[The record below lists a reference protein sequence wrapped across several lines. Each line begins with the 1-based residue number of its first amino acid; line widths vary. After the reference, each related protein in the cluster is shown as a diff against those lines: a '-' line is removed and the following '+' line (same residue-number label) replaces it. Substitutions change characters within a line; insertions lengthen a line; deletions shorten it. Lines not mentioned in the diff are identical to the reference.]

1 MKGTMKKTTRRV
13 VSVVLALAMIFTSM
27 NYTPMTAKADDYS
40 QLEFTEVSGMN
51 GTYAYC
57 ITNNSMVGF
66 DRFNFYGGNYMQ
78 LIGSGDSKFNES
90 TATVNGEDIT
100 KYHTWFDKAPA
111 IYGVNVNEL
120 EDNAYYAYK
129 IVSDGGT
136 LEFVLKKGTPSTS
149 GENPTDPVE
158 TTEPVGPTDPTTLSA
173 LKDAYVYNFTET
185 GEGFKVGFSDPN
197 KITKPEG
204 ATYTYTLNING
215 QKIENIEAK
224 GTVVDLS
231 SLGLVEGTEYTVTMN
246 AVYKNGDVTVTSP
259 DSAVTKFVYN
269 TTATTAYDNGIPQI
283 FISTSTN
290 DTTSG
295 INLYTDTSKT
305 KVQSALM
312 IKGADGT
319 IAASN
324 YGRVNVRGNSTSL
337 ADKKA
342 YNIKFDKAINPFNM
356 GSAKKWSLLANIF
369 DKTLIRNQIGMDFQ
383 RGLEAS
389 QGTFPE
395 DGASKVFTSNCQ
407 PVDLYIDGKYL
418 GTYSLIES
426 VETGTDRVN
435 IDIGYSVE
443 DTDEYAEGATP
454 DVVTLDGKEYSV
466 FDALLELETE
476 RGDEDAYFFPTNLAR
491 FAINEPERTN
501 KDKYSSQPGAAGSQ
515 PEWVGLIKEFVLG
528 FEAALQSNDF
538 DRFSQFIDVDS
549 FVDFYIT
556 SEYFMTKDIGLSS
569 TRFYIRNGKLYAGPL
584 WDLDLSSGNVDDH
597 QGADAVNGLRS
608 KEAFQ
613 WFGKLMGNETFYKKV
628 QERYEA
634 ILPQIKALYADGGA
648 VDQAVAKIQKSA
660 TTNYENAYNYK
671 RAETDEG
678 RNVGWGYNYLY
689 GTNGS
694 AQGNEGDIITPGSVG
709 SYGSGIIHDS
719 YQKYI
724 DEYKS
729 WLQNR
734 NEWLMTEFNVSDKDA
749 DIAADD
755 YEKLIANKYFNLALD
770 KNTTL
775 YKTCHQEGKQ
785 EYLNDGKTMINEAGV
800 STQVCAL
807 TNSDATN
814 AWGTDNEGIHAT
826 VDLGA
831 VYKASDIDKIFIQYK
846 NKDDAGTN
854 VSGKPYK
861 IQYSVD
867 GNEFYDAVSVE
878 SATLNGAYT
887 VDEVSAVEGN
897 VRYVRVY
904 YPQHTGYGM
913 HIAEFAV
920 IDTDR
925 DATPLEQEAVPVPT
939 VTASV
944 PEGRYNTIVGT
955 ITANPD
961 ATEGTRYA
969 IYVDGELVKTVDG
982 AGDYE
987 LTDVT
992 AGKHEVTVKAVSNG
1006 WSSEATSS
1014 ITVEV
1019 KAPFTY
1025 TAGKKDTAFDANI
1038 SVNGEAWYDY
1048 TDYEGVS
1055 ASASDEAMP
1064 AKNAIDNDFGT
1075 RWGTAS
1081 ADPKELIIDLGS
1093 VRNINE
1099 VCMIWETASAKDYT
1113 IQVSTDGENYQT
1125 VATIA
1130 GANAGE
1136 NRLDTIDFA
1145 EAVSARYVKMHGTA
1159 RTTQYGYSIFEMA
1172 IYGPDEYQK
1181 EPVYE
1186 VSGVTATVDSKAKTA
1201 IINWTPSEDAVKA
1214 GYTYTVKIGENIVA
1228 EKVVATT
1235 GVSESIDVSNLEIG
1249 KDYVITVE
1257 TADEK
1262 GEVVGTAT
1270 GGLKVL
1276 PEEFSENAMVK
1287 VADYNLA
1294 YQKKASTS
1302 GSGQDVSRLTD
1313 GTYNLWNEQVELAQ
1327 GVDAE
1332 GTYFQVDLGKAYT
1345 TDSIDKVVIWYR
1357 TGAANFNPTHN
1368 DCTGYEVQY
1377 STDGTNFITVKNVA
1391 HDELPAVTNG
1401 AEWADNNE
1409 YMVSDSIDKAAAKEL
1424 ISAVQYVRVVYHGSI
1439 AYGAQANEMAVFNTE
1454 GNAQEYVENKIKP
1467 IEEPAGA
1474 TWVEFPAGNGEYWYY
1489 IPAEYNEYFAN
1500 FNTRADDL
1508 FMGCKAVAA
1517 PFKSIK
1523 VCGVDVALPTDNG
1536 AYAAIKKTDIE
1547 EYGVYKVDIVD
1558 YNGLAFSGYIKHTK
1572 SMDYKAK
1579 SLTATADFAE
1589 KTAAINWTPSEDAVA
1604 AGYTYTV
1611 KVGDLDAVVTGN
1623 TAACDI
1629 SSLAEGTYTVT
1640 VNTVDAEGK
1649 VVATATTE
1657 MKYKDPDAV
1666 DSTVTFDTSAWE
1678 HARSEKVTWTKVDN
1692 AVGYAIYAD
1701 GKLYKTIDDVNTLNV
1716 NVPAFAFAN
1725 KENANGQK
1733 TTEGNHKTAVVAL
1746 MEGETAPDS
1755 LDDVNAKRIMG
1766 SNEFTLYVN
1775 YIFGS
1780 QTDIWNNTGVD
1791 SDWNFTVC
1799 ESADDPNIN
1808 RGSSIKVAYN
1818 SQGTADLTFVDMG
1831 EHAGKDQAWTIKAAI
1846 YDQPIQNG
1854 QQQNLTFDIYG
1865 PAVLIG
1871 QEIAIRCYPDEW
1883 DEEKKDY
1890 GFAAYGDAT
1899 YKFEDAGDGTAVLH
1913 YSTSFKAESA
1923 TYDLVFGLGLLDFK
1937 DSEDK
1942 TITLTDAESVKIY
1955 GLTSMSAT
1963 GVKKDINAETG
1974 QIYVAWTSD
1983 VPNRLLSAY
1992 EYKVY
1997 VDGELKETVAGD
2009 VYNVTLDGY
2018 ATGEHQVKVES
2029 VYKKD
2034 KYVTSTKE
2042 DTAEIKDEQK
2052 PDLVVTN
2059 LSVTPGRH
2067 HVGDTIDITATMKN
2081 IGNVAA
2087 DTNAIN
2093 DDIILILKVDGV
2105 TVGYNGPASKKLE
2118 PGEEYTYTAKYTIK
2132 AHDDPN
2138 VDTYVIS
2145 AEADDRHV
2153 VDEINENNNIASQTH
2168 IFAAALEEITFKFN
2182 AAAEKTVA
2190 SWPADEGV
2198 TDYIVEYVVN
2208 GETKRIHTNSAEPNY
2223 MFEESIDPM
2232 STVSVWI
2239 RNENGVLTEWAR
2251 GIAKPDLIISKVDIP
2266 KNAYAVGEVVPIT
2279 VTMKN
2284 VGVSTAVSN
2293 GNLTVKPTKNGEIVI
2308 NNVQP
2313 LYRYMA
2319 EDNLEQKLNV
2329 GEEYKVTFNY
2339 TVQEADL
2346 QAGTI
2351 KLGGYADAD
2360 NLATGGNVDES
2371 DETNNVSD
2379 VSIKIMEKGTL
2390 KLDSNNG
2397 DGPVTATWSAANE
2410 ELVKGYKLKYT
2421 TDGENYK
2428 EIAINEENVVYD
2440 ADKKEYTYTFP
2451 TEEGLF
2457 NETDVTIMVTFDED
2471 TENGAY
2477 FDFASDKAMVDLVIT
2492 NVTGPNEKG
2501 EKVRVKV
2508 NFDLTATVKNIGTA
2522 MVAPTTDDLEG
2533 YGKQIFVTLSKQAD
2547 IPQVISKG
2555 RFEGLLVG
2563 ATADFVLKDVVINEK
2578 GKKDLIV
2585 RADDAGWDW
2594 ENNPE
2599 INIGYIHESNEEN
2612 NAYTY
2617 SVNALIE
2624 QNPMDW
2630 TPLTVA
2636 QDSEEIFE
2644 FKLAQGTKD
2653 AHIEFKVV
2661 DTNNEDLDYKD
2672 IVTKYTGYNG
2682 MYMSIGFNPNYT
2694 GFTEVRND
2702 AQGQIVSTVPYWAAI
2717 NRKDVNTDIHTLP
2730 NCSIMDIEGWT
2741 IDGVGVDGQPV
2752 HKDKVPGTHFNRDGN
2767 GFNMNVDDFDVNS
2780 HYLLKLYQP
2789 NGDYVVLAF
2798 RVTDK
2803 YGEIGNWTQAL
2814 GKDMDNDGMPFYY
2827 HDLSCETKGG
2837 FYYNKHDMQLSN
2849 IAAYNGNYISI
2860 DLDTQYK
2867 INPDNH
2873 KIILARG
2880 LIDGEGE
2887 MITPSPDGKTV
2898 EEGPETGSYYSCT
2911 GDLLNVNALEYY
2923 ADESNYVVPE
2933 VYGINGNNKFQIMLP
2948 TLMKQMPIHSALGGQ
2963 KDNEYYYMK
2972 IFWDEVDH
2980 PGEYVSIPIRIKADI
2995 PMIEDVNGLEV
3006 ANRGSTLSV
3015 QWVSTTSQIAHGY
3028 LYDIYIDGELKAE
3041 NVTAGSYNFT
3051 GYSQIGE
3058 THQIKVVAKWC
3069 EQKAEEII
3077 EYEIKEPETEPEETI
3092 PADTPDFPRD
3102 DKWVL
3107 INGQNTLPVS
3117 IIGKLDQTNAEIWYY
3132 TDIDMKSVIGYND
3145 YYISLNGSN
3154 KYFTGSDTRIY
3165 VQDENS
3171 TTFVSKPVYDS
3182 FYNGQTLMNASK
3194 MFSVPNAYVEGKEYF
3209 YVVRVAGDNGNTYKD
3224 FYFKVIPTKE
3234 SGSITNTGDWR
3245 LISGEYKLPVKVGT
3259 ESELM
3264 GTVRFL
3270 DCPDTVLNKY
3280 IGTNTYDIV
3289 GYNGY
3294 YMSIIGNNKY
3304 YTGEPT
3310 KISVSGASET
3320 VLYAEDAANLE
3331 FTEKPIADKAWPGQ
3345 IIIKCADTF
3354 TVEYAKTYFLLKV
3367 ESGEEVTYI
3376 PVEITVDTGEVEV
3389 LGFQM
3394 NTNQNEGAVA
3404 SKSPSFRVV
3413 SKTSNVMTIGNKLYE
3428 VKKMGTVYAAADKV
3442 ENLRD
3447 NMTLDGVASDEYI
3460 KNFETTDRGRL
3471 VGYTTT
3477 EADTNYNTYFALT
3490 FEFKDYMYHTLEQ
3503 NYAFRAYAVL
3513 NDGTVVYGHNVYT
3526 TNMYEIAQNL
3536 YDNQKM
3542 GSEEAHNFLYKN
3554 ILNLIDMD
3562 KNAQQIANAMFKA
3575 MGVKDYADNRYKLV
3589 SEMTNDIYNYARCR
3603 DGYSYKDREQFKCKK
3618 IEEEL
3623 LGYLNTAQTEKGL
3636 QTYSSVYDWIY
3647 NETSNYSK
3655 KGVPYKG
3662 CYRLVDYGWD
3672 NTIDK
3677 DFYTE

>member
-13 VSVVLALAMIFTSM
+13 VSVVLALAMIFTSI
-27 NYTPMTAKADDYS
+27 NYVPSVNANAAEGWTEIAGVKYQTDSSAMTLNYKVAKGSEGQAIAKDGDFY
-40 QLEFTEVSGMN
+40 LMIRPENFVSVDN
-51 GTYAYC
+51 
-57 ITNNSMVGF
+57 
-66 DRFNFYGGNYMQ
+66 
-78 LIGSGDSKFNES
+78 
-90 TATVNGEDIT
+90 ATVYFDEGMTTTGETVYTGNGRKDAYQFIMGFALSDNNIKPNTYYSLRFVYGDNDVVYYFYTGNASDIT
-100 KYHTWFDKAPA
+100 
-111 IYGVNVNEL
+111 E
-120 EDNAYYAYK
+120 
-129 IVSDGGT
+129 GG
-136 LEFVLKKGTPSTS
+136 ETPT
-149 GENPTDPVE
+149 NPTTQAPTDPVTQPPVEPDLTDVKANTPAVDNTDEWIAKFGGNGATEANTYNVDKTLQYFIAKAYAYGGAKNTFFNNDNVYGFYKTGNDIPHVGAPGGMTILANGAYGFNSEILRTKLNSIWINDQKLTAGTDYYHADNSDVIGLASDKFVLAENETEKIYYVTVRATDGIDYSWPVMVKRVKQQEE
-158 TTEPVGPTDPTTLSA
+158 TTGEVVDQSGIVIPDINDENWTPFSSNNVNSKGSNVAVTGDKFYVLKTTWNSFVDKENNLGLYDNTASLEHSEWGKKFEGENANKPIFAYVLGNGAVIKSLTIDGTTYPADGVKVSNGGDVLYADQKLFDLKGKMRHVFKVTVSTMSARKDEFA
-173 LKDAYVYNFTET
+173 LKVEVGEPKGFIFTGDETQPYHFSWSAENKGDTYNMYLVKDDGTREVLGTDITDNAFNAEKLADYPDGNYTIGLTAVINGEETEMATVVFKKGTEPDDIDIRLDKVEAVYSSLAVDE
-185 GEGFKVGFSDPN
+185 
-197 KITKPEG
+197 KITFKF
-204 ATYTYTLNING
+204 
-215 QKIENIEAK
+215 
-224 GTVVDLS
+224 
-231 SLGLVEGTEYTVTMN
+231 TVT
-246 AVYKNGDVTVTSP
+246 
-259 DSAVTKFVYN
+259 
-269 TTATTAYDNGIPQI
+269 
-283 FISTSTN
+283 
-290 DTTSG
+290 
-295 INLYTDTSKT
+295 
-305 KVQSALM
+305 
-312 IKGADGT
+312 
-319 IAASN
+319 N
-324 YGRVNVRGNSTSL
+324 YGRSFETAGQQMVVHILNENDAQSTDFLTGNNYEIIDWKGKTEFKYGETITFELTERQMKQALVNQKYLKLRVNPEGSVLST
-337 ADKKA
+337 DV
-342 YNIKFDKAINPFNM
+342 
-356 GSAKKWSLLANIF
+356 
-369 DKTLIRNQIGMDFQ
+369 DKTNNY
-383 RGLEAS
+383 
-389 QGTFPE
+389 
-395 DGASKVFTSNCQ
+395 FT
-407 PVDLYIDGKYL
+407 
-418 GTYSLIES
+418 
-426 VETGTDRVN
+426 
-435 IDIGYSVE
+435 
-443 DTDEYAEGATP
+443 
-454 DVVTLDGKEYSV
+454 
-466 FDALLELETE
+466 
-476 RGDEDAYFFPTNLAR
+476 
-491 FAINEPERTN
+491 
-501 KDKYSSQPGAAGSQ
+501 
-515 PEWVGLIKEFVLG
+515 
-528 FEAALQSNDF
+528 
-538 DRFSQFIDVDS
+538 
-549 FVDFYIT
+549 
-556 SEYFMTKDIGLSS
+556 
-569 TRFYIRNGKLYAGPL
+569 
-584 WDLDLSSGNVDDH
+584 
-597 QGADAVNGLRS
+597 
-608 KEAFQ
+608 
-613 WFGKLMGNETFYKKV
+613 YK
-628 QERYEA
+628 
-634 ILPQIKALYADGGA
+634 
-648 VDQAVAKIQKSA
+648 
-660 TTNYENAYNYK
+660 
-671 RAETDEG
+671 
-678 RNVGWGYNYLY
+678 
-689 GTNGS
+689 
-694 AQGNEGDIITPGSVG
+694 
-709 SYGSGIIHDS
+709 
-719 YQKYI
+719 
-724 DEYKS
+724 
-729 WLQNR
+729 
-734 NEWLMTEFNVSDKDA
+734 F
-749 DIAADD
+749 
-755 YEKLIANKYFNLALD
+755 
-770 KNTTL
+770 
-775 YKTCHQEGKQ
+775 
-785 EYLNDGKTMINEAGV
+785 
-800 STQVCAL
+800 
-807 TNSDATN
+807 
-814 AWGTDNEGIHAT
+814 
-826 VDLGA
+826 
-831 VYKASDIDKIFIQYK
+831 
-846 NKDDAGTN
+846 
-854 VSGKPYK
+854 
-861 IQYSVD
+861 
-867 GNEFYDAVSVE
+867 
-878 SATLNGAYT
+878 
-887 VDEVSAVEGN
+887 
-897 VRYVRVY
+897 
-904 YPQHTGYGM
+904 
-913 HIAEFAV
+913 
-920 IDTDR
+920 
-925 DATPLEQEAVPVPT
+925 EQE
-939 VTASV
+939 
-944 PEGRYNTIVGT
+944 E
-955 ITANPD
+955 ITTP
-961 ATEGTRYA
+961 
-969 IYVDGELVKTVDG
+969 
-982 AGDYE
+982 AG
-987 LTDVT
+987 
-992 AGKHEVTVKAVSNG
+992 
-1006 WSSEATSS
+1006 
-1014 ITVEV
+1014 
-1019 KAPFTY
+1019 
-1025 TAGKKDTAFDANI
+1025 
-1038 SVNGEAWYDY
+1038 
-1048 TDYEGVS
+1048 
-1055 ASASDEAMP
+1055 
-1064 AKNAIDNDFGT
+1064 
-1075 RWGTAS
+1075 
-1081 ADPKELIIDLGS
+1081 
-1093 VRNINE
+1093 
-1099 VCMIWETASAKDYT
+1099 
-1113 IQVSTDGENYQT
+1113 
-1125 VATIA
+1125 
-1130 GANAGE
+1130 
-1136 NRLDTIDFA
+1136 
-1145 EAVSARYVKMHGTA
+1145 
-1159 RTTQYGYSIFEMA
+1159 
-1172 IYGPDEYQK
+1172 
-1181 EPVYE
+1181 
-1186 VSGVTATVDSKAKTA
+1186 
-1201 IINWTPSEDAVKA
+1201 
-1214 GYTYTVKIGENIVA
+1214 
-1228 EKVVATT
+1228 
-1235 GVSESIDVSNLEIG
+1235 
-1249 KDYVITVE
+1249 
-1257 TADEK
+1257 
-1262 GEVVGTAT
+1262 
-1270 GGLKVL
+1270 
-1276 PEEFSENAMVK
+1276 
-1287 VADYNLA
+1287 
-1294 YQKKASTS
+1294 
-1302 GSGQDVSRLTD
+1302 
-1313 GTYNLWNEQVELAQ
+1313 
-1327 GVDAE
+1327 
-1332 GTYFQVDLGKAYT
+1332 
-1345 TDSIDKVVIWYR
+1345 
-1357 TGAANFNPTHN
+1357 
-1368 DCTGYEVQY
+1368 
-1377 STDGTNFITVKNVA
+1377 
-1391 HDELPAVTNG
+1391 
-1401 AEWADNNE
+1401 
-1409 YMVSDSIDKAAAKEL
+1409 
-1424 ISAVQYVRVVYHGSI
+1424 
-1439 AYGAQANEMAVFNTE
+1439 
-1454 GNAQEYVENKIKP
+1454 IKP

-1474 TWVEFPAGNGEYWYY
+1474 TWVEFPAGNGQYWYY
-1489 IPAEYNEYFAN
+1489 IPNEYNEYFAN

-1508 FMGCKAVAA
+1508 YMGCKAVAA

-1523 VCGVDVALPTDNG
+1523 VCGVDVALPVDNG

-1558 YNGLAFSGYIKHTK
+1558 HNGRAFSGYVKHTK
-1572 SMDYKAK
+1572 LMDYKATG
-1579 SLTATADFAE
+1579 LTATADFAA
-1589 KTAAINWTPSEDAVA
+1589 KTAAINWIPSEDAVA

-1611 KVGDLDAVVTGN
+1611 KVGDLDAVVAGN
-1623 TAACDI
+1623 TATCDI
-1629 SSLAEGTYTVT
+1629 SSLSEGTYTVT
-1640 VNTVDAEGK
+1640 VNTIDAAGN

-1657 MKYKDPDAV
+1657 MKYRDPDAV

-1818 SQGTADLTFVDMG
+1818 RQGTADLTFVDMG

-1865 PAVLIG
+1865 PATLKG
-1871 QEIAIRCYPDEW
+1871 QKLMIRCYAEEW
-1883 DEEKKDY
+1883 DGSAGKYGEDIYTAKDEKGEKILCY
-1890 GFAAYGDAT
+1890 T
-1899 YKFEDAGDGTAVLH
+1899 FEDAGDGTAVLH
-1913 YSTSFKAESA
+1913 YSTSFKAVSD

-1997 VDGELKETVAGD
+1997 VDGALKETVAGD

-2087 DTNAIN
+2087 DTNDIN

-2105 TVGYNGPASKKLE
+2105 TVGYKGPDSKKLE

-2153 VDEINENNNIASQTH
+2153 VDEINENNNIASQTY
-2168 IFAAALEEITFKFN
+2168 IFAAALEEITFKYN
-2182 AAAEKTVA
+2182 ADAEKTVA
-2190 SWPADEGV
+2190 SWPAEEGV
-2198 TDYIVEYVVN
+2198 KDYIVEYVVN

-2239 RNENGVLTEWAR
+2239 RNADGVLTEWAR

-2390 KLDSNNG
+2390 KLDSNDG

-2428 EIAINEENVVYD
+2428 EIAINEANVVYD
-2440 ADKKEYTYTFP
+2440 TDKKEYTYTFP
-2451 TEEGLF
+2451 AEEGLF

-2471 TENGAY
+2471 TENGTY

-2533 YGKQIFVTLSKQAD
+2533 YGKQIFVTLSKQTGV
-2547 IPQVISKG
+2547 PQVISKG

-2617 SVNALIE
+2617 SVNALVE

-2636 QDSEEIFE
+2636 QGSDEIFE

-2702 AQGQIVSTVPYWAAI
+2702 TQGQIVSTVPYWAAI

-2730 NCSIMDIEGWT
+2730 NCSIMDIEGWD
-2741 IDGVGVDGQPV
+2741 IDGVGVDGQLV

-2767 GFNMNVDDFDVNS
+2767 GFNMNVDDFNVNS

-2814 GKDMDNDGMPFYY
+2814 GKNMDNDKMPFYY
-2827 HDLSCETKGG
+2827 HDLSCETTGG

-2867 INPDNH
+2867 INPDNY
-2873 KIILARG
+2873 KIILTRG

-2923 ADESNYVVPE
+2923 ADERNYVVSE

-2972 IFWDEVDH
+2972 IFWDEVEH
-2980 PGEYVSIPIRIKADI
+2980 PREYVSIPIRIKADI
-2995 PMIEDVNGLEV
+2995 PMIENVQGLEV
-3006 ANRGSTLSV
+3006 ANRGSSLSV

-3028 LYDIYIDGELKAE
+3028 LYDVYIDGKLKAE
-3041 NVTAGSYNFT
+3041 NVEAGSYSFT

-3058 THQIKVVAKWC
+3058 IHQVKVVAKWC
-3069 EQKAEEII
+3069 EQETEEII
-3077 EYEIKEPETEPEETI
+3077 EYKIKEPETEPEETI
-3092 PADTPDFPRD
+3092 PTETPDFPRD

-3107 INGQNTLPVS
+3107 INGQNTLPISVTGS
-3117 IIGKLDQTNAEIWYY
+3117 LNQTNAEIWYY
-3132 TDIDMKSVIGYND
+3132 TDIDMNSVIGYND
-3145 YYISLNGSN
+3145 YYIALNGSD
-3154 KYFTGSDTRIY
+3154 KYFTGPDTRIY
-3165 VQDENS
+3165 VQDSQS
-3171 TTFVSKPVYDS
+3171 TTFVSRPVYDS
-3182 FYNGQTLMNASK
+3182 FYEGQTLMNAAQ
-3194 MFSVPNAYVEGKEYF
+3194 MFKLPSRYVEGNEYF

-3224 FYFKVIPTKE
+3224 FYFKVIPTRE
-3234 SGSITNTGDWR
+3234 SGTVTNTGDWR
-3245 LISGEYKLPVKVGT
+3245 LISGEYELPVKMGT

-3270 DCPDTVLNKY
+3270 DCPDTVPNKY
-3280 IGTNTYDIV
+3280 TGTNTYDIV

-3310 KISVSGASET
+3310 KISVSGASKT
-3320 VLYAEDAANLE
+3320 VLYAEDAANLA

-3345 IIIKCADTF
+3345 IIIRCADTF
-3354 TVEYAKTYFLLKV
+3354 TVEYAKTYYLLKV

-3376 PVEITVDTGEVEV
+3376 PVEITVKTGEVEV

-3442 ENLRD
+3442 ENLKD
-3447 NMTLDGVASDEYI
+3447 NMTLVGVANDEYI

-3471 VGYTTT
+3471 TGYTTT
-3477 EADTNYNTYFALT
+3477 ESDTNYNTYFALT

-3513 NDGTVVYGHNVYT
+3513 DDGTVVYGHNVYT

-3562 KNAQQIANAMFKA
+3562 KNTQQIANAMFKA

-3603 DGYSYKDREQFKCKK
+3603 DGYSYIGREQFKCKK
-3618 IEEEL
+3618 VEDEL

-3636 QTYSSVYDWIY
+3636 QAYDSVYDWIY

>member
-1 MKGTMKKTTRRV
+1 MKGTMKRTTRRV
-13 VSVVLALAMIFTSM
+13 VSVVLALAMIFTSI
-27 NYTPMTAKADDYS
+27 NYVPSVNANAAEGWTEIAGVKYQTDGSAMTLNYKVAKGSEGQAIAKDGDFYLLIRPENFASVDNATVYFDEGKTTTGETVYTGDGRKDAHQFIMGFALNNNNIKPNTYYS
-40 QLEFTEVSGMN
+40 LRFVYGDNDVVYYFYTGNASDITE
-51 GTYAYC
+51 
-57 ITNNSMVGF
+57 
-66 DRFNFYGGNYMQ
+66 GGETTTQ
-78 LIGSGDSKFNES
+78 APTE
-90 TATVNGEDIT
+90 TATD
-100 KYHTWFDKAPA
+100 
-111 IYGVNVNEL
+111 
-120 EDNAYYAYK
+120 
-129 IVSDGGT
+129 
-136 LEFVLKKGTPSTS
+136 
-149 GENPTDPVE
+149 
-158 TTEPVGPTDPTTLSA
+158 PVGPTDPTTLSA

-197 KITKPEG
+197 EITKPEG
-204 ATYTYTLNING
+204 ATYTYTLNVNG
-215 QKIENIEAK
+215 QKIENIEK
-224 GTVVDLS
+224 SGSVVDLS
-231 SLGLVEGTEYTVTMN
+231 GLGLVEGTEYTVTMN
-246 AVYKNGDVTVTSP
+246 AVYKNGDVTVTSA

-269 TTATTAYDNGIPQI
+269 TIATTAYNNGIPQI
-283 FISTSTN
+283 FITTSRK
-290 DTTSG
+290 DSTSG
-295 INLYTDTSKT
+295 INLYTDATKT
-305 KVQSALM
+305 KVDAALM
-312 IKGADGT
+312 IKGADGTT

-342 YNIKFDKAINPFNM
+342 YNIKFDKKINPFDM

-383 RGLEAS
+383 RSLEAS

-435 IDIGYSVE
+435 IDIDYSVE
-443 DTDEYAEGATP
+443 DTDEYAEGTTP

-501 KDKYSSQPGAAGSQ
+501 KDKYSSQPGGEGSQ

-528 FEAALQSNDF
+528 FETALQSNDF

-556 SEYFMTKDIGLSS
+556 SEFFMTKDIGLSS

-597 QGADAVNGLRS
+597 QGAEAVEGLRS
-608 KEAFQ
+608 KESFQ
-613 WFGKLMGNETFYKKV
+613 WFKKLMENEAFYKKV
-628 QERYEA
+628 QDRY
-634 ILPQIKALYADGGA
+634 KALQEQIEEIYADGGK
-648 VDQAVAKIQKSA
+648 VDQAVEAIQKSA
-660 TTNYENAYNYK
+660 KTNYENAYNYK

-694 AQGNEGDIITPGSVG
+694 VQGNEGDIITPGSVG
-709 SYGSGIIHDS
+709 SYGSGIIHDT
-719 YQKYI
+719 YEKYI
-724 DEYKS
+724 DEYKT
-729 WLQNR
+729 WLKNR
-734 NEWLMTEFNVSDKDA
+734 NKWLLKELDLTGADPTEDA
-749 DIAADD
+749 EQEVIDPSTIADD
-755 YEKLIANKYFNLALD
+755 AWVPMNGNGSTTSTKGATAYVTQTTYDALGDKAIFGYYAAGTTDGYGRITDNMKAQNIWFFATKDGDPQGIIIDGKRYTNPTNTANKLVYLSGNCVMISDTMLD
-770 KNTTL
+770 ANPGETKYYTITA
-775 YKTCHQEGKQ
+775 EGSP
-785 EYLNDGKTMINEAGV
+785 I
-800 STQVCAL
+800 
-807 TNSDATN
+807 
-814 AWGTDNEGIHAT
+814 GTFL
-826 VDLGA
+826 VKVVGA
-831 VYKASDIDKIFIQYK
+831 KK
-846 NKDDAGTN
+846 
-854 VSGKPYK
+854 KP
-861 IQYSVD
+861 I
-867 GNEFYDAVSVE
+867 
-878 SATLNGAYT
+878 
-887 VDEVSAVEGN
+887 
-897 VRYVRVY
+897 
-904 YPQHTGYGM
+904 
-913 HIAEFAV
+913 
-920 IDTDR
+920 
-925 DATPLEQEAVPVPT
+925 
-939 VTASV
+939 V
-944 PEGRYNTIVGT
+944 PEGLTATDKGNGTIDVVWSQSTEASQNGQSYKVYIDGKLVAEGVGCAQYNYEVTNGEHTVKVLAVLDGEESEAIEVKVTSTGGKDPEVTTIPQETVDTSSWEKLDVKAGTILDKTYYINTNHGQSKAVWYGVYAPHSSAAYHGDRTECVLGDRTAIVIQAGNGGNLVNSIVVNGIRYNNHTEAYNSQGDCLEIAVDLFEQEINIVTLEMADGTKSTFAIKVEETDIQGDITIPELDDANWVEFKGNDANATNVAASGDKFYVQSSFKNSIGNQVNMGLYSNSTALGAQWGSAGFRDSHTETPIFALIPGGIGDISGLIIDGTYYAGDDVKVCKGGDVFYANQDLFDLKGAANHIFKVTIVGT
-955 ITANPD
+955 TGNKGFALKVVSDKPEE
-961 ATEGTRYA
+961 TT
-969 IYVDGELVKTVDG
+969 
-982 AGDYE
+982 
-987 LTDVT
+987 T
-992 AGKHEVTVKAVSNG
+992 AGG
-1006 WSSEATSS
+1006 
-1014 ITVEV
+1014 
-1019 KAPFTY
+1019 
-1025 TAGKKDTAFDANI
+1025 
-1038 SVNGEAWYDY
+1038 
-1048 TDYEGVS
+1048 
-1055 ASASDEAMP
+1055 
-1064 AKNAIDNDFGT
+1064 
-1075 RWGTAS
+1075 
-1081 ADPKELIIDLGS
+1081 
-1093 VRNINE
+1093 
-1099 VCMIWETASAKDYT
+1099 
-1113 IQVSTDGENYQT
+1113 
-1125 VATIA
+1125 
-1130 GANAGE
+1130 
-1136 NRLDTIDFA
+1136 
-1145 EAVSARYVKMHGTA
+1145 
-1159 RTTQYGYSIFEMA
+1159 
-1172 IYGPDEYQK
+1172 
-1181 EPVYE
+1181 
-1186 VSGVTATVDSKAKTA
+1186 
-1201 IINWTPSEDAVKA
+1201 
-1214 GYTYTVKIGENIVA
+1214 
-1228 EKVVATT
+1228 
-1235 GVSESIDVSNLEIG
+1235 
-1249 KDYVITVE
+1249 
-1257 TADEK
+1257 
-1262 GEVVGTAT
+1262 
-1270 GGLKVL
+1270 
-1276 PEEFSENAMVK
+1276 
-1287 VADYNLA
+1287 
-1294 YQKKASTS
+1294 
-1302 GSGQDVSRLTD
+1302 
-1313 GTYNLWNEQVELAQ
+1313 
-1327 GVDAE
+1327 
-1332 GTYFQVDLGKAYT
+1332 
-1345 TDSIDKVVIWYR
+1345 
-1357 TGAANFNPTHN
+1357 
-1368 DCTGYEVQY
+1368 
-1377 STDGTNFITVKNVA
+1377 
-1391 HDELPAVTNG
+1391 
-1401 AEWADNNE
+1401 
-1409 YMVSDSIDKAAAKEL
+1409 
-1424 ISAVQYVRVVYHGSI
+1424 
-1439 AYGAQANEMAVFNTE
+1439 
-1454 GNAQEYVENKIKP
+1454 IKP

-1474 TWVEFPAGNGEYWYY
+1474 TWVEFPAGNGQYWYY
-1489 IPAEYNEYFAN
+1489 IPTEYNDYFSN
-1500 FNTRADDL
+1500 FNTNTDDL
-1508 FMGCKAVAA
+1508 YMGCKVVAA

-1523 VCGVDVALPTDNG
+1523 VCGVDVALPADGG
-1536 AYAAIKKTDIE
+1536 AYVTIKKTDIE

-1558 YNGLAFSGYIKHTK
+1558 YNGLAFSGYVKHTK
-1572 SMDYKAK
+1572 LMDYKATG
-1579 SLTATADFAE
+1579 LTATVDFAA
-1589 KTAAINWTPSEDAVA
+1589 KTAAINWIPSEDAVA

-1623 TAACDI
+1623 TATCDI

-1701 GKLYKTIDDVNTLNV
+1701 GKLYKTIDDVNTLNAD
-1716 NVPAFAFAN
+1716 VPAFAFAN

-1733 TTEGNHKTAVVAL
+1733 TTEGAHKTAVVAI

-1755 LDDVNAKRIMG
+1755 LDDVNSKRIMG

-1808 RGSSIKVAYN
+1808 RGASIKVAYN

-1854 QQQNLTFDIYG
+1854 ELQNLSFDIYG

-1871 QEIAIRCYPDEW
+1871 QEIDIRCYPEEW
-1883 DEEKKDY
+1883 IGGSEGY
-1890 GFAAYGDAT
+1890 GEAKYGNAT
-1899 YKFEDAGDGTAVLH
+1899 YKFEDTGDGTAVLH
-1913 YSTSFKAESA
+1913 YSTSFKAESD

-1963 GVKKDINAETG
+1963 GVKQDVSAETG

-1983 VPNRLLSAY
+1983 VPNRLLNAY

-2034 KYVTSTKE
+2034 NYVTSTKE
-2042 DTAEIKDEQK
+2042 DIAEIKNEQK

-2059 LSVTPGRH
+2059 LSVTEGRH
-2067 HVGDTIDITATMKN
+2067 HVGDTIDITATVKN

-2093 DDIILILKVDGV
+2093 NEIVLMIRVDGKEDMYHFLAGR
-2105 TVGYNGPASKKLE
+2105 TLE
-2118 PGEEYTYTAKYTIK
+2118 PNAEYTYTVQYKIK
-2132 AHDDPN
+2132 EHDDPD

-2145 AEADDRHV
+2145 AEIDERKV
-2153 VDEINENNNIASQTH
+2153 VDEINENNNIASQTY
-2168 IFAAALEEITFKFN
+2168 IFAAALDEITFKYN
-2182 AAAEKTVA
+2182 ADAEKTVA
-2190 SWPADEGV
+2190 SWPAEEGV
-2198 TDYIVEYVVN
+2198 MDYIVEYVVN

-2239 RNENGVLTEWAR
+2239 RNDDGVLTEWAR

-2293 GNLTVKPTKNGEIVI
+2293 GNLTVKPTKNGEIVLD
-2308 NNVQP
+2308 NVQP
-2313 LYRYMA
+2313 QYRYMA

-2390 KLDSNNG
+2390 KLDSNDG

-2451 TEEGLF
+2451 AEEGLF

-2471 TENGAY
+2471 TEKGAY

-2555 RFEGLLVG
+2555 RFEGILVG

-2617 SVNALIE
+2617 SVNALVE

-2730 NCSIMDIEGWT
+2730 NCSIMDIEGWD

-2814 GKDMDNDGMPFYY
+2814 GKDMDNDKMPFYY
-2827 HDLSCETKGG
+2827 HDLSCETTGG

-2873 KIILARG
+2873 KIILTRG

-2911 GDLLNVNALEYY
+2911 GDLLDVNALEYY

-2948 TLMKQMPIHSALGGQ
+2948 TLMKQIPIHSALGGQ

-2972 IFWDEVDH
+2972 IFWDEVEH

-2995 PMIEDVNGLEV
+2995 PMIENVQGLEV
-3006 ANRGSTLSV
+3006 ANRGSSLSV

-3028 LYDIYIDGELKAE
+3028 LYDVYIDGELKAE
-3041 NVTAGSYNFT
+3041 NVEAGSYSFT

-3058 THQIKVVAKWC
+3058 THQVKVVAKWC
-3069 EQKAEEII
+3069 EQETEEII

-3092 PADTPDFPRD
+3092 PTETPDFPRD

-3107 INGQNTLPVS
+3107 INGQNTLPISV
-3117 IIGKLDQTNAEIWYY
+3117 IGSLDQTNAEIWYY
-3132 TDIDMKSVIGYND
+3132 TDIDMNSVIGYND
-3145 YYISLNGSN
+3145 YYIALNGSD

-3182 FYNGQTLMNASK
+3182 FYDGQTLMNASK
-3194 MFSVPNAYVEGKEYF
+3194 MFSVPNDYVEGKEYF

-3245 LISGEYKLPVKVGT
+3245 LISGEYELPVKMGT

-3270 DCPDTVLNKY
+3270 DCPDTTDKY
-3280 IGTNTYDIV
+3280 TGTNTYDIV

-3310 KISVSGASET
+3310 KISVSGASDK

-3345 IIIKCADTF
+3345 IIIRCADTF
-3354 TVEYAKTYFLLKV
+3354 TVEYAKTYYLLKV

-3376 PVEITVDTGEVEV
+3376 PVEITVKTGEVEV

-3442 ENLRD
+3442 ENLKD
-3447 NMTLDGVASDEYI
+3447 NMTLDGVANDEYI

-3471 VGYTTT
+3471 TGYTTT
-3477 EADTNYNTYFALT
+3477 ESDTNYNTYFALT

-3513 NDGTVVYGHNVYT
+3513 DDGTVVYGHNVYT

-3603 DGYSYKDREQFKCKK
+3603 DGYSYIGREQFKCKK
-3618 IEEEL
+3618 VEDEL

-3636 QTYSSVYDWIY
+3636 QTYDSVYDWIY

>member
-13 VSVVLALAMIFTSM
+13 VSVVLALAMIFTSINYVPSVNANAAEGWTEITGVKYQADGSAM
-27 NYTPMTAKADDYS
+27 TLNYKVAKGSEGQAIEAYNDFYLHVRPENFASENNPTVYFDEGRTTEGATAYKGNAVKDAHQYNMGFALSDNNIKPNTYYSLRFVYGSYDVVYYFYTGNASDITEGGETPTNPTTQAPEVVDQSGIAIPDINDENWTPFSSNNVNSKGSNVAVTGDKFYVLKTTWDSFADKGNNLGLYDNTASLEQSAWGIPFKDENANKPIFAYVLGNGAVIKSLTIDGTTYPADGVKVSNGGDVLYADQNLFDLKGKMRHVFKVTVSTMSARKDEFALKVEVGEPKGFTFAGDETQPYHFSWSAENKGDTYNMYLVKDDGTREVLGTDITGNAFNAEKLADYPDGNYTIGLTAVIDG
-40 QLEFTEVSGMN
+40 EETEM
-51 GTYAYC
+51 
-57 ITNNSMVGF
+57 
-66 DRFNFYGGNYMQ
+66 
-78 LIGSGDSKFNES
+78 
-90 TATVNGEDIT
+90 ATVA
-100 KYHTWFDKAPA
+100 F
-111 IYGVNVNEL
+111 
-120 EDNAYYAYK
+120 
-129 IVSDGGT
+129 
-136 LEFVLKKGTPSTS
+136 KKGTEP
-149 GENPTDPVE
+149 DDIDIRLDKVE
-158 TTEPVGPTDPTTLSA
+158 A
-173 LKDAYVYNFTET
+173 VYSSLAVDE
-185 GEGFKVGFSDPN
+185 
-197 KITKPEG
+197 KITFKF
-204 ATYTYTLNING
+204 
-215 QKIENIEAK
+215 
-224 GTVVDLS
+224 
-231 SLGLVEGTEYTVTMN
+231 TVT
-246 AVYKNGDVTVTSP
+246 
-259 DSAVTKFVYN
+259 
-269 TTATTAYDNGIPQI
+269 
-283 FISTSTN
+283 
-290 DTTSG
+290 
-295 INLYTDTSKT
+295 
-305 KVQSALM
+305 
-312 IKGADGT
+312 
-319 IAASN
+319 N
-324 YGRVNVRGNSTSL
+324 YGRSFETAGQQMVVHILNENDAQSTDFLTGYDYEIIDWKGKTEFKYGETITFELTERQMKQALVNQKYLKLRV
-337 ADKKA
+337 
-342 YNIKFDKAINPFNM
+342 NPE
-356 GSAKKWSLLANIF
+356 GSVLGTDV
-369 DKTLIRNQIGMDFQ
+369 DKTNNY
-383 RGLEAS
+383 
-389 QGTFPE
+389 
-395 DGASKVFTSNCQ
+395 FT
-407 PVDLYIDGKYL
+407 
-418 GTYSLIES
+418 
-426 VETGTDRVN
+426 
-435 IDIGYSVE
+435 
-443 DTDEYAEGATP
+443 
-454 DVVTLDGKEYSV
+454 
-466 FDALLELETE
+466 
-476 RGDEDAYFFPTNLAR
+476 
-491 FAINEPERTN
+491 
-501 KDKYSSQPGAAGSQ
+501 
-515 PEWVGLIKEFVLG
+515 
-528 FEAALQSNDF
+528 
-538 DRFSQFIDVDS
+538 
-549 FVDFYIT
+549 
-556 SEYFMTKDIGLSS
+556 
-569 TRFYIRNGKLYAGPL
+569 
-584 WDLDLSSGNVDDH
+584 
-597 QGADAVNGLRS
+597 
-608 KEAFQ
+608 
-613 WFGKLMGNETFYKKV
+613 YK
-628 QERYEA
+628 
-634 ILPQIKALYADGGA
+634 
-648 VDQAVAKIQKSA
+648 
-660 TTNYENAYNYK
+660 
-671 RAETDEG
+671 
-678 RNVGWGYNYLY
+678 
-689 GTNGS
+689 
-694 AQGNEGDIITPGSVG
+694 
-709 SYGSGIIHDS
+709 
-719 YQKYI
+719 
-724 DEYKS
+724 
-729 WLQNR
+729 
-734 NEWLMTEFNVSDKDA
+734 F
-749 DIAADD
+749 
-755 YEKLIANKYFNLALD
+755 
-770 KNTTL
+770 
-775 YKTCHQEGKQ
+775 
-785 EYLNDGKTMINEAGV
+785 
-800 STQVCAL
+800 
-807 TNSDATN
+807 
-814 AWGTDNEGIHAT
+814 
-826 VDLGA
+826 
-831 VYKASDIDKIFIQYK
+831 
-846 NKDDAGTN
+846 
-854 VSGKPYK
+854 
-861 IQYSVD
+861 
-867 GNEFYDAVSVE
+867 
-878 SATLNGAYT
+878 
-887 VDEVSAVEGN
+887 
-897 VRYVRVY
+897 
-904 YPQHTGYGM
+904 
-913 HIAEFAV
+913 
-920 IDTDR
+920 
-925 DATPLEQEAVPVPT
+925 EQEETTTP
-939 VTASV
+939 
-944 PEGRYNTIVGT
+944 
-955 ITANPD
+955 
-961 ATEGTRYA
+961 
-969 IYVDGELVKTVDG
+969 
-982 AGDYE
+982 AG
-987 LTDVT
+987 
-992 AGKHEVTVKAVSNG
+992 
-1006 WSSEATSS
+1006 
-1014 ITVEV
+1014 
-1019 KAPFTY
+1019 
-1025 TAGKKDTAFDANI
+1025 
-1038 SVNGEAWYDY
+1038 
-1048 TDYEGVS
+1048 
-1055 ASASDEAMP
+1055 
-1064 AKNAIDNDFGT
+1064 
-1075 RWGTAS
+1075 
-1081 ADPKELIIDLGS
+1081 
-1093 VRNINE
+1093 
-1099 VCMIWETASAKDYT
+1099 
-1113 IQVSTDGENYQT
+1113 
-1125 VATIA
+1125 
-1130 GANAGE
+1130 
-1136 NRLDTIDFA
+1136 
-1145 EAVSARYVKMHGTA
+1145 
-1159 RTTQYGYSIFEMA
+1159 
-1172 IYGPDEYQK
+1172 
-1181 EPVYE
+1181 
-1186 VSGVTATVDSKAKTA
+1186 
-1201 IINWTPSEDAVKA
+1201 
-1214 GYTYTVKIGENIVA
+1214 
-1228 EKVVATT
+1228 
-1235 GVSESIDVSNLEIG
+1235 
-1249 KDYVITVE
+1249 
-1257 TADEK
+1257 
-1262 GEVVGTAT
+1262 
-1270 GGLKVL
+1270 
-1276 PEEFSENAMVK
+1276 
-1287 VADYNLA
+1287 
-1294 YQKKASTS
+1294 
-1302 GSGQDVSRLTD
+1302 
-1313 GTYNLWNEQVELAQ
+1313 
-1327 GVDAE
+1327 
-1332 GTYFQVDLGKAYT
+1332 
-1345 TDSIDKVVIWYR
+1345 
-1357 TGAANFNPTHN
+1357 
-1368 DCTGYEVQY
+1368 
-1377 STDGTNFITVKNVA
+1377 
-1391 HDELPAVTNG
+1391 
-1401 AEWADNNE
+1401 
-1409 YMVSDSIDKAAAKEL
+1409 
-1424 ISAVQYVRVVYHGSI
+1424 
-1439 AYGAQANEMAVFNTE
+1439 
-1454 GNAQEYVENKIKP
+1454 IKP

-1536 AYAAIKKTDIE
+1536 AYAPIKKTDIE

-1558 YNGLAFSGYIKHTK
+1558 FNGLEFSGYIKHTK

-1579 SLTATADFAE
+1579 SLTATADFAA

-1604 AGYTYTV
+1604 AGCTYTV

-1640 VNTVDAEGK
+1640 VNTVDAGGK

-1657 MKYKDPDAV
+1657 MKYKDPDKV

-1678 HARSEKVTWTKVDN
+1678 HTRSEKVTWTKVDN

-1808 RGSSIKVAYN
+1808 RGASIKVEYN
-1818 SQGTADLTFVDMG
+1818 NQGTADLTFVDMG
-1831 EHAGKDQAWTIKAAI
+1831 EHAGKDQAWTVKAAI
-1846 YDQPIQNG
+1846 YDQPIKNG

-1865 PAVLIG
+1865 PAALIK
-1871 QEIAIRCYPDEW
+1871 QQLMIRCYAEEWNDSAGKYGEDIYTAKDEKG
-1883 DEEKKDY
+1883 EKILY
-1890 GFAAYGDAT
+1890 YT
-1899 YKFEDAGDGTAVLH
+1899 FEDAGDGTAVLH
-1913 YSTSFKAESA
+1913 YSTSFKAESD

-1983 VPNRLLSAY
+1983 IPNRLLSAY

-1997 VDGELKETVAGD
+1997 VDGALKETVAGD

-2067 HVGDTIDITATMKN
+2067 HVGDTIDITATVKN

-2087 DTNAIN
+2087 EVIDN
-2093 DDIILILKVDGV
+2093 DIVLMIRVDGKEDMWAPLP
-2105 TVGYNGPASKKLE
+2105 NKRLGPN
-2118 PGEEYTYTAKYTIK
+2118 EEFTLTKQYTIK
-2132 AHDDPN
+2132 EHDDPSI
-2138 VDTYVIS
+2138 DSYVIT
-2145 AEADDRHV
+2145 AEIDERHV

-2168 IFAAALEEITFKFN
+2168 IFAAALEEITFKYN
-2182 AAAEKTVA
+2182 VDAEKSVA
-2190 SWPADEGV
+2190 SWPAEEGV

-2239 RNENGVLTEWAR
+2239 RNENGVLTEYAR

-2266 KNAYAVGEVVPIT
+2266 HNAYAVGEVVPIT

-2284 VGVSTAVSN
+2284 VGVSTAVAKD
-2293 GNLTVKPTKNGEIVI
+2293 NLTVKPTKNGEIVI

-2428 EIAINEENVVYD
+2428 EIAINAENVVYD
-2440 ADKKEYTYTFP
+2440 AERGEYTYTFP
-2451 TEEGLF
+2451 AEEGIF
-2457 NETDVTIMVTFDED
+2457 NETDVTVMVTFDED

-2477 FDFASDKAMVDLVIT
+2477 FDFASDKAMVDLIIT
-2492 NVTGPNEKG
+2492 NVTGPNEKD

-2578 GKKDLIV
+2578 GQKDLIV

-2594 ENNPE
+2594 DNNQE

-2624 QNPMDW
+2624 QHPMDW

-2636 QDSEEIFE
+2636 QGSDEIFE

-2827 HDLSCETKGG
+2827 HDLSCETTGG

-2911 GDLLNVNALEYY
+2911 GDLLDVNALEYY

-2948 TLMKQMPIHSALGGQ
+2948 TLMKQIPIHSALGGQ

-3182 FYNGQTLMNASK
+3182 FYDGQTLMNASK
-3194 MFSVPNAYVEGKEYF
+3194 MFSVPNDYVEGKEYF

-3270 DCPDTVLNKY
+3270 DCPDTTDKY
-3280 IGTNTYDIV
+3280 TGTNTYDIV

-3310 KISVSGASET
+3310 KISVSGASDK

-3345 IIIKCADTF
+3345 IIIRCADTF

-3442 ENLRD
+3442 ENLKD

>member
-27 NYTPMTAKADDYS
+27 NYMPNTVSAEDAYNYTYQTFTGLVKDQIGYYVESANGVAGWTGAATIIDNPNEAMLRFAFANDGKEATVKIDDG
-40 QLEFTEVSGMN
+40 E
-51 GTYAYC
+51 A
-57 ITNNSMVGF
+57 
-66 DRFNFYGGNYMQ
+66 
-78 LIGSGDSKFNES
+78 
-90 TATVNGEDIT
+90 TATSNIAKPGGGLLDIFVAELPTNKDTVITYQKGE
-100 KYHTWFDKAPA
+100 
-111 IYGVNVNEL
+111 
-120 EDNAYYAYK
+120 
-129 IVSDGGT
+129 GT
-136 LEFVLKKGTPSTS
+136 VVLHVIRKTEG
-149 GENPTDPVE
+149 GENPTDP
-158 TTEPVGPTDPTTLSA
+158 TTQAPTDPVTQPPVEPDLTDVKA
-173 LKDAYVYNFTET
+173 NTPAVDDTDEW
-185 GEGFKVGFSDPN
+185 
-197 KITKPEG
+197 I
-204 ATYTYTLNING
+204 
-215 QKIENIEAK
+215 AK
-224 GTVVDLS
+224 FG
-231 SLGLVEGTEYTVTMN
+231 
-246 AVYKNGDVTVTSP
+246 
-259 DSAVTKFVYN
+259 
-269 TTATTAYDNGIPQI
+269 
-283 FISTSTN
+283 
-290 DTTSG
+290 
-295 INLYTDTSKT
+295 
-305 KVQSALM
+305 
-312 IKGADGT
+312 
-319 IAASN
+319 
-324 YGRVNVRGNSTSL
+324 GNSATE
-337 ADKKA
+337 ANT
-342 YNIKFDKAINPFNM
+342 YNV
-356 GSAKKWSLLANIF
+356 
-369 DKTLIRNQIGMDFQ
+369 DKTLQYFIAKAYAYGGAKN
-383 RGLEAS
+383 
-389 QGTFPE
+389 TF
-395 DGASKVFTSNCQ
+395 FN
-407 PVDLYIDGKYL
+407 
-418 GTYSLIES
+418 
-426 VETGTDRVN
+426 
-435 IDIGYSVE
+435 
-443 DTDEYAEGATP
+443 
-454 DVVTLDGKEYSV
+454 
-466 FDALLELETE
+466 
-476 RGDEDAYFFPTNLAR
+476 
-491 FAINEPERTN
+491 
-501 KDKYSSQPGAAGSQ
+501 
-515 PEWVGLIKEFVLG
+515 
-528 FEAALQSNDF
+528 ND
-538 DRFSQFIDVDS
+538 
-549 FVDFYIT
+549 
-556 SEYFMTKDIGLSS
+556 
-569 TRFYIRNGKLYAGPL
+569 
-584 WDLDLSSGNVDDH
+584 NVY
-597 QGADAVNGLRS
+597 G
-608 KEAFQ
+608 
-613 WFGKLMGNETFYKKV
+613 FYKTGNDIPHV
-628 QERYEA
+628 GAPEGMT
-634 ILPQIKALYADGGA
+634 ILA
-648 VDQAVAKIQKSA
+648 
-660 TTNYENAYNYK
+660 
-671 RAETDEG
+671 
-678 RNVGWGYNYLY
+678 
-689 GTNGS
+689 
-694 AQGNEGDIITPGSVG
+694 
-709 SYGSGIIHDS
+709 
-719 YQKYI
+719 
-724 DEYKS
+724 
-729 WLQNR
+729 
-734 NEWLMTEFNVSDKDA
+734 
-749 DIAADD
+749 
-755 YEKLIANKYFNLALD
+755 
-770 KNTTL
+770 
-775 YKTCHQEGKQ
+775 
-785 EYLNDGKTMINEAGV
+785 
-800 STQVCAL
+800 
-807 TNSDATN
+807 
-814 AWGTDNEGIHAT
+814 
-826 VDLGA
+826 
-831 VYKASDIDKIFIQYK
+831 
-846 NKDDAGTN
+846 
-854 VSGKPYK
+854 
-861 IQYSVD
+861 
-867 GNEFYDAVSVE
+867 
-878 SATLNGAYT
+878 NGAYGFNSEILRT
-887 VDEVSAVEGN
+887 KLNSIWIND
-897 VRYVRVY
+897 
-904 YPQHTGYGM
+904 QK
-913 HIAEFAV
+913 
-920 IDTDR
+920 
-925 DATPLEQEAVPVPT
+925 L
-939 VTASV
+939 
-944 PEGRYNTIVGT
+944 
-955 ITANPD
+955 
-961 ATEGTRYA
+961 
-969 IYVDGELVKTVDG
+969 
-982 AGDYE
+982 
-987 LTDVT
+987 T
-992 AGKHEVTVKAVSNG
+992 AGTDYYHADNSDVIGLASDKFVLAENETEKIYYVTVRA
-1006 WSSEATSS
+1006 
-1014 ITVEV
+1014 
-1019 KAPFTY
+1019 
-1025 TAGKKDTAFDANI
+1025 
-1038 SVNGEAWYDY
+1038 
-1048 TDYEGVS
+1048 
-1055 ASASDEAMP
+1055 
-1064 AKNAIDNDFGT
+1064 
-1075 RWGTAS
+1075 
-1081 ADPKELIIDLGS
+1081 
-1093 VRNINE
+1093 
-1099 VCMIWETASAKDYT
+1099 
-1113 IQVSTDGENYQT
+1113 TDG
-1125 VATIA
+1125 
-1130 GANAGE
+1130 
-1136 NRLDTIDFA
+1136 ID
-1145 EAVSARYVKMHGTA
+1145 
-1159 RTTQYGYSIFEMA
+1159 YSW
-1172 IYGPDEYQK
+1172 
-1181 EPVYE
+1181 PV
-1186 VSGVTATVDSKAKTA
+1186 
-1201 IINWTPSEDAVKA
+1201 
-1214 GYTYTVKIGENIVA
+1214 
-1228 EKVVATT
+1228 
-1235 GVSESIDVSNLEIG
+1235 
-1249 KDYVITVE
+1249 
-1257 TADEK
+1257 
-1262 GEVVGTAT
+1262 
-1270 GGLKVL
+1270 
-1276 PEEFSENAMVK
+1276 MVK
-1287 VADYNLA
+1287 RVK
-1294 YQKKASTS
+1294 Q
-1302 GSGQDVSRLTD
+1302 Q
-1313 GTYNLWNEQVELAQ
+1313 EE
-1327 GVDAE
+1327 
-1332 GTYFQVDLGKAYT
+1332 T
-1345 TDSIDKVVIWYR
+1345 T
-1357 TGAANFNPTHN
+1357 T
-1368 DCTGYEVQY
+1368 
-1377 STDGTNFITVKNVA
+1377 
-1391 HDELPAVTNG
+1391 PAG
-1401 AEWADNNE
+1401 
-1409 YMVSDSIDKAAAKEL
+1409 
-1424 ISAVQYVRVVYHGSI
+1424 
-1439 AYGAQANEMAVFNTE
+1439 
-1454 GNAQEYVENKIKP
+1454 IKP

-1489 IPAEYNEYFAN
+1489 IPAEYNKYFAN

-1508 FMGCKAVAA
+1508 VMGCKAVVA

-1523 VCGVDVALPTDNG
+1523 VCGVDVALSTDNG
-1536 AYAAIKKTDIE
+1536 AYAPIKKTDIE

-1558 YNGLAFSGYIKHTK
+1558 YNGLEFSGYVKHTK
-1572 SMDYKAK
+1572 LMDYKATD
-1579 SLTATADFAE
+1579 LTATADFAT
-1589 KTAAINWTPSEDAVA
+1589 KTAAIKWIPSEDAVA

-1611 KVGDLDAVVTGN
+1611 KVGDLNAEVTGN
-1623 TAACDI
+1623 TATCNI
-1629 SSLAEGTYTVT
+1629 STLAEGTYTVT

-1649 VVATATTE
+1649 VVAAATTE
-1657 MKYKDPDAV
+1657 MKYKDPDKV
-1666 DSTVTFDTSAWE
+1666 DSKVTFDTSVWE
-1678 HARSEKVTWTKVDN
+1678 QIRSEKITWTKVDN
-1692 AVGYAIYAD
+1692 AVSYAVYAD
-1701 GKLYKTIDDVNTLNV
+1701 GKLYKTVGADVLNI

-1725 KENANGQK
+1725 TDNSNGQK
-1733 TTEGNHKTAVVAL
+1733 TSVGEHNTVVVAL

-1808 RGSSIKVAYN
+1808 KGASIKVEYN
-1818 SQGTADLTFVDMG
+1818 NQGTADLTFVDMG
-1831 EHAGKDQAWTIKAAI
+1831 EHAEKDQAWTVKAAI
-1846 YDQPIQNG
+1846 YDQPIKNG

-1865 PAVLIG
+1865 PAALIE
-1871 QEIAIRCYPDEW
+1871 QQLMIRCYAEEWNDSAGKYGEDIYTAKDEKG
-1883 DEEKKDY
+1883 EKILY
-1890 GFAAYGDAT
+1890 YT
-1899 YKFEDAGDGTAVLH
+1899 FEDAGDGTAVLH
-1913 YSTSFKAESA
+1913 YSTSFKAESD

-1983 VPNRLLSAY
+1983 IPNRLLSAY

-1997 VDGELKETVAGD
+1997 VDGALKETVAGD

-2067 HVGDTIDITATMKN
+2067 HVGDTIDITATVKN

-2087 DTNAIN
+2087 EVIDN
-2093 DDIILILKVDGV
+2093 DIVLMIRVDGKEDMWAPLP
-2105 TVGYNGPASKKLE
+2105 NKRLGPN
-2118 PGEEYTYTAKYTIK
+2118 EEFTLTKQYTIK
-2132 AHDDPN
+2132 EHDDPSI
-2138 VDTYVIS
+2138 DSYVIT
-2145 AEADDRHV
+2145 AEIDQRHV

-2168 IFAAALEEITFKFN
+2168 IFAAALEEITFKYN
-2182 AAAEKTVA
+2182 VDAEKSVA

-2239 RNENGVLTEWAR
+2239 RNADGVLTEWAR

-2266 KNAYAVGEVVPIT
+2266 HNAYAVGEVVPIT

-2284 VGVSTAVSN
+2284 VGVSTAVAKD
-2293 GNLTVKPTKNGEIVI
+2293 NLTVKPTKNGEIVI

-2329 GEEYKVTFNY
+2329 GEEYNATFNY
-2339 TVQEADL
+2339 TVQKADL

-2360 NLATGGNVDES
+2360 DIVTGGQVDEL

-2379 VSIKIMEKGTL
+2379 LPIKIMVKGTL

-2397 DGPVTATWSAANE
+2397 DGPVTATWSAADDT
-2410 ELVKGYKLKYT
+2410 LVKGYKLKYT
-2421 TDGENYK
+2421 TDGVNYK
-2428 EIAINEENVVYD
+2428 EVAINTENVVYNEG
-2440 ADKKEYTYTFP
+2440 KKEYTYTFP
-2451 TEEGLF
+2451 AEEGIF
-2457 NETDVTIMVTFDED
+2457 NETDVTVMVTFDED
-2471 TENGAY
+2471 VANGEY

-2533 YGKQIFVTLSKQAD
+2533 YGKQIFVTLSKQTGV
-2547 IPQVISKG
+2547 PQVISKG

-2594 ENNPE
+2594 ENNSE

-2617 SVNALIE
+2617 SVNALVE

-2636 QDSEEIFE
+2636 QGSDEIFE

-2702 AQGQIVSTVPYWAAI
+2702 TQGQIVSTVPYWAAI

-2730 NCSIMDIEGWT
+2730 NCSIMDIEGWD
-2741 IDGVGVDGQPV
+2741 IDGVGVDGQMV
-2752 HKDKVPGTHFNRDGN
+2752 HKDKVPGTHFNRVGN
-2767 GFNMNVDDFDVNS
+2767 GFNMNVDDFAVNS

-2803 YGEIGNWTQAL
+2803 YGEIGKWTQAL
-2814 GKDMDNDGMPFYY
+2814 GKDMDNDKMPFYY
-2827 HDLSCETKGG
+2827 HDLSCETTGG

-2873 KIILARG
+2873 KIILTRG

-2911 GDLLNVNALEYY
+2911 GDLLDVNALEYY

-2948 TLMKQMPIHSALGGQ
+2948 TLMKQIPIHSALGGQ

-2972 IFWDEVDH
+2972 IFWDEVEH

-2995 PMIEDVNGLEV
+2995 PMIENVQGLEV
-3006 ANRGSTLSV
+3006 ANRGSSLSV
-3015 QWVSTTSQIAHGY
+3015 EWVSTTSQIAHGY
-3028 LYDIYIDGELKAE
+3028 LYDVYIDNELKAE
-3041 NVTAGSYNFT
+3041 NVTAGSYSFT

-3058 THQIKVVAKWC
+3058 THQVKVVAKWC
-3069 EQKAEEII
+3069 EQETEEII

-3092 PADTPDFPRD
+3092 PADEPDIPRD

-3107 INGQNTLPVS
+3107 ISGQNTLPVS
-3117 IIGKLDQTNAEIWYY
+3117 IVGNLDQTNAEIWYY
-3132 TDIDMKSVIGYND
+3132 TDVDMNSVVGYND
-3145 YYISLNGSN
+3145 YYISLNGNN

-3165 VQDENS
+3165 VQDSQS
-3171 TTFVSKPVYDS
+3171 TTFVSRPVYDS
-3182 FYNGQTLMNASK
+3182 FYEGQTLMNAAQ
-3194 MFSVPNAYVEGKEYF
+3194 MFKLPSRYVEGNEYF

-3224 FYFKVIPTKE
+3224 FYFKVIPTRE
-3234 SGSITNTGDWR
+3234 SGTVTNTGDWR
-3245 LISGEYKLPVKVGT
+3245 LISGEYELPVKMGT

-3270 DCPDTVLNKY
+3270 DCPDTVPNKY
-3280 IGTNTYDIV
+3280 TGTNTYDIV

-3320 VLYAEDAANLE
+3320 VLYAEDAANLA

-3345 IIIKCADTF
+3345 IIIRCADTF
-3354 TVEYAKTYFLLKV
+3354 TVEYAKTYYLLKV

-3376 PVEITVDTGEVEV
+3376 PVEITVKTGEVEV

-3442 ENLRD
+3442 ENLKD
-3447 NMTLDGVASDEYI
+3447 NMTLVGVANDEYI

-3471 VGYTTT
+3471 TGYTTT
-3477 EADTNYNTYFALT
+3477 ESDTNYNTYFALT

-3513 NDGTVVYGHNVYT
+3513 DDGTVVYGHNVYT

-3562 KNAQQIANAMFKA
+3562 KNTQQIANAMFKA

-3603 DGYSYKDREQFKCKK
+3603 DGYSYIGREQFKCKNV
-3618 IEEEL
+3618 EDEL

-3636 QTYSSVYDWIY
+3636 QTYDSVYDWIY
-3647 NETSNYSK
+3647 NETSSYSK